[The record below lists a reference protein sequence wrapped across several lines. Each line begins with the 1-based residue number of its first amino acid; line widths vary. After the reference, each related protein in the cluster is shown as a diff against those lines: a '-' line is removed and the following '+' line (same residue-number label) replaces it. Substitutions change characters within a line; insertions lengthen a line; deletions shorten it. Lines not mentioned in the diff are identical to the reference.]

1 MNTHIR
7 PGLKSDL
14 SKALELIN
22 DLALFE
28 KAPEQVT
35 ITLEQLEKDGFEGI
49 PLYHFLVAES
59 NHEVVGMAFYYFRYS
74 TWKGKILYLEDFVVK
89 QEHRSK
95 GIGKMLFNELKS
107 QAVQDNCVGMS
118 WQVLD
123 WNEGAIRFYK
133 SIGAELDDE
142 WMNGK
147 LML

>member
-14 SKALELIN
+14 PKVLELIN
-22 DLALFE
+22 ELGIFE
-28 KAPEQVT
+28 KAPEKVT

-49 PLYHFLVAES
+49 PLFHFLVAES
-59 NHEVVGMAFYYFRYS
+59 NHKVVGMAFYYFRYS
-74 TWKGKILYLEDFVVK
+74 TWKGKFLYLEDFVVK

-107 QAVQDNCVGMS
+107 RAVEDNCVGMS

-123 WNEGAIRFYK
+123 WNADAIRFYK

-142 WMNGK
+142 WLNGK

>member
-14 SKALELIN
+14 PKVLELIN

-49 PLYHFLVAES
+49 PLFHFLVAES
-59 NHEVVGMAFYYFRYS
+59 NHAVVGMAFYYFRYS

-89 QEHRSK
+89 QEHRSR

-123 WNEGAIRFYK
+123 WNSDAIRFYK

-142 WMNGK
+142 WLNGK

>member
-14 SKALELIN
+14 PKVLELIN
-22 DLALFE
+22 ELAIFE
-28 KAPEQVT
+28 KAPELVT
-35 ITLEQLEKDGFEGI
+35 ITLEQLETDGFEGI
-49 PLYHFLVAES
+49 PLFHFLVAES
-59 NHEVVGMAFYYFRYS
+59 NHKVVGMAFYYFRYS

-107 QAVQDNCVGMS
+107 RAVEDNCVGMS

-123 WNEGAIRFYK
+123 WNADAIRFYK

-142 WMNGK
+142 WLNGRI
-147 LML
+147 ML

>member
-7 PGLKSDL
+7 AGLKSDL
-14 SKALELIN
+14 PKVLELIN

-49 PLYHFLVAES
+49 PLFHFLVAES
-59 NHEVVGMAFYYFRYS
+59 NHAVVGMAFYYFRYS
-74 TWKGKILYLEDFVVK
+74 TWKGKVLYLEDFVVK
-89 QEHRSK
+89 QEHRSR

-123 WNEGAIRFYK
+123 WNEDAIRFYK

-142 WMNGK
+142 WLNGK

>member
-1 MNTHIR
+1 
-7 PGLKSDL
+7 
-14 SKALELIN
+14 
-22 DLALFE
+22 
-28 KAPEQVT
+28 
-35 ITLEQLEKDGFEGI
+35 
-49 PLYHFLVAES
+49 
-59 NHEVVGMAFYYFRYS
+59 MAFYYFRYS

-142 WMNGK
+142 WLNGK

>member
-1 MNTHIR
+1 M
-7 PGLKSDL
+7 KSDL
-14 SKALELIN
+14 PKVLELIN
-22 DLALFE
+22 ELAIFE

-35 ITLEQLEKDGFEGI
+35 ITLEQLEKDGFEGN
-49 PLYHFLVAES
+49 PLYRFLVAES

-74 TWKGKILYLEDFVVK
+74 TWKGKFLYLEDFVVQ

-142 WMNGK
+142 WLNGK